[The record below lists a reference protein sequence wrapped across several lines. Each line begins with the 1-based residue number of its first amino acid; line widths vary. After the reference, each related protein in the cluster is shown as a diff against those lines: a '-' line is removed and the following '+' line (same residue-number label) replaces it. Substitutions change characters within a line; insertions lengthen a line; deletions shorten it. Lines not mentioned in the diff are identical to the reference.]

1 MNVLARDKSV
11 MSSANLSGKTALVSG
26 AARRIGRHIA
36 RALADA
42 GVNVLIQY
50 RQSAQEA
57 ESLRD
62 ELVGRGVDAWPVRAD
77 FDRSEGPQD
86 LFENAVKLARS
97 IDFLINSA
105 SSFTPSTLQ
114 DIDFAQLTRDMQVN
128 AWSPFVLSRQF
139 ARRFGRG
146 KIVNLL
152 DTRVVRYDPSHMGYI
167 LSKRLLLALT
177 EMMAVE
183 FAPHITVNAVA
194 PGLILPPPGKDQQ
207 YLNALAATV
216 PLKRHG
222 ELSDVSDAVLFFLKN
237 DFVTGQTLFIDGGS
251 HLTELT
257 RGPNNNQ

>member
-1 MNVLARDKSV
+1 MNVLARDKSI
-11 MSSANLSGKTALVSG
+11 MNSTNLSGKSALVSG

-36 RALADA
+36 LALADA
-42 GVNVLIQY
+42 GVNILIHY
-50 RQSAQEA
+50 RHSAQEA
-57 ESLRD
+57 ESLRN
-62 ELVGRGVDAWPVRAD
+62 ELVGRGVDAWLVQAD
-77 FDRSEGPQD
+77 FDLGEGSHE

-105 SSFTPSTLQ
+105 SSFMPSTLQ

-139 ARRFGRG
+139 ANRFGRG

-152 DTRVVRYDPSHMGYI
+152 DTRVVGYDAMHMGYI

-177 EMMAVE
+177 EMMAIE

-207 YLNALAATV
+207 YLNTLAATV

-222 ELSDVSDAVLFFLKN
+222 ELGDVTDAVLFFLKN
-237 DFVTGQTLFIDGGS
+237 DFVTGQTLFVDGGR
-251 HLTELT
+251 HLTELI
-257 RGPNNNQ
+257 RGPHNNQ